1 MSRAHLVL
9 QSKGGVGK
17 SLVAALLSQYFQSRE
32 DSLICIDTDSENATL
47 ASYRA
52 LPSRKI
58 PLMEGGVI
66 NEKAFDSIMD
76 MIPSNPDDEIVIDNV
91 TSAFVLLMNYLLEKK
106 IFELLENKGY
116 ELLTHTV
123 VTGGQA
129 FLNTIDGLGVLITRF
144 PGSARFVVWL
154 NEYFGPI
161 EQDGKAFREMK
172 IYREHEERIRKVIT
186 LPKQSELFERDMQQM
201 LKAHAT
207 FDETMR
213 LAAFQLLSKSRLF
226 RIKEALFAQMEGL

>member
-91 TSAFVLLMNYLLEKK
+91 TSAFVPLMNYLLEKK

>member
-226 RIKEALFAQMEGL
+226 RIKEALFAQMEGM

>member
-1 MSRAHLVL
+1 MARVHLVL
-9 QSKGGVGK
+9 QNKGGVGK
-17 SLVAALLSQYFQSRE
+17 SLVAALLSQYLQDRKTP
-32 DSLICIDTDSENATL
+32 LICIDTDSENATL

-76 MIPSNPDDEIVIDNV
+76 MIPENPDAEIVIDNV
-91 TSAFVLLMNYLLEKK
+91 TSAFGPLMNYLLEKR
-106 IFELLENKGY
+106 IFELLEDKGY
-116 ELLTHTV
+116 ELLTHTI

-154 NEYFGPI
+154 NEYFGRI
-161 EQDGKAFREMK
+161 EQDGKAFKEMK
-172 IYREHEERIRKVIT
+172 IYREHEERIKKVIAI
-186 LPKQSELFERDMQQM
+186 PKRSELFEQDMQEM
-201 LKAHAT
+201 LKAHVT

-213 LAAFQLLSKSRLF
+213 LADFQLMTKHRLQ
-226 RIKEALFAQMEGL
+226 RIKKELFAQMEGL